1 MTETS
6 LSECGNTIEKTIHYM
21 QAHFHDKIDMVML
34 SSMAGLT
41 ASSYSRLFK
50 KTMNESPIKYLTRL
64 RIERAKR
71 LLLHHE
77 GLIKEVSVAVGFG
90 DEFYFS
96 RIFRR
101 MVGIPPSQ
109 YGNRSLKRW
118 EEGCTAKANMAPS
131 LMEC

>member
-1 MTETS
+1 MNQTPLNES
-6 LSECGNTIEKTIHYM
+6 VKAIEKTIAYM
-21 QAHFHDKIDMVML
+21 QNHFHDKIDMAMM

-50 KTMNESPIKYLTRL
+50 KTMNVSPVKYLTRL

-71 LLLHHE
+71 LLRHYDAPV
-77 GLIKEVSVAVGFG
+77 KEVSAAVGFG

-101 MVGIPPSQ
+101 LVGVTPSHYASQ
-109 YGNRSLKRW
+109 GRARENKHFI
-118 EEGCTAKANMAPS
+118 G
-131 LMEC
+131 